1 MGYLQA
7 ERKKQLREQNKIAL
21 LTRVRVNMKPPQNF
35 GLESDGC
42 PTCFWGQRLMHDHF
56 DWKEQR
62 HLYLKPD
69 DGIACD
75 YCPSRAAC
83 PNEFWFSPDIH
94 ETYLGAQPL
103 HTKLAQ
109 QLLRY
114 ARPIVEA
121 AFSEDKNRFMLKSL
135 FINSLS
141 LAEFASLLV
150 DSAKLLTTLAHLKS
164 NHGKQT
170 KRASR
175 QLLDQLILPLFP

>member
-7 ERKKQLREQNKIAL
+7 ERKKQLREKYTIVL
-21 LTRVRVNMKPPQNF
+21 LTRVRVSMKPPEYF

-42 PTCFWGQRLMHDHF
+42 PTCFWGQRLVHNYF
-56 DWKEQR
+56 DWEKQQ

-69 DGIACD
+69 EGQECCR
-75 YCPSRAAC
+75 CPLLSRC
-83 PNEFWFSPDIH
+83 PQEFWFSPEIH
-94 ETYLGAQPL
+94 ETYLGVQPL

-109 QLLRY
+109 RLLRY

-121 AFSEDKNRFMLKSL
+121 GFSEDKNRFMLKAL

-164 NHGKQT
+164 DHGKQI
-170 KRASR
+170 KGAFRK
-175 QLLDQLILPLFP
+175 LLDQLNLPLFP